1 MFLRCDDFNSPLVIP
16 PKLSELPMRCF
27 SCGTTNQSQ
36 IKNLYGYDVCD
47 SCEQTLNLYKD
58 HTIRKHIASY
68 DKKCEAVPEGS
79 TYAQEVD
86 YRIEAM
92 EEVYIRRR
100 LKLLHIQ
107 ARLKE
112 LGKED

>member
-1 MFLRCDDFNSPLVIP
+1 
-16 PKLSELPMRCF
+16 MRCF
-27 SCGTTNQSQ
+27 SCGSTNQSQ

-47 SCEQTLNLYKD
+47 SCEQPLNLYKD

-68 DKKCEAVPEGS
+68 EKKRKAVPEGP

-86 YRIEAM
+86 YRVEVM

-107 ARLKE
+107 SRLKE